1 MAPPPADDDLALL
14 ARLAG
19 GLVATAEPAAWG
31 TSSRTMLVT
40 LSDGRRVVVQRP
52 ASGIAAGVRLRVAR
66 LLDDRLR
73 AAGIPVPRLLAGD
86 RRADAPPHL
95 VTELIAGEP
104 GNVLLDDPTDAIALA
119 TEMGRLVRTVAS
131 VDVADV
137 RLPGTWSDPAA
148 LAAAADRWLARVGG
162 ELGAAVGAAVSAH
175 LARIPDAFAGRPA
188 VLTHGDWVPVNVL
201 VRGRTVVGVVDWEQA
216 RLADPLFDLAW
227 WAWII
232 RVHHPDRYA
241 AAVPALFETAGVMLD
256 EPTLERCRLLVVAR
270 LLEVAGAGPGHG
282 ARAEAA
288 RARWLAQLRE
298 LLGAGG

>member
-1 MAPPPADDDLALL
+1 MPPPTADDDLVLL

-19 GLVATAEPAAWG
+19 GPIASAEPAAWG

-40 LSDGRRVVVQRP
+40 RRDGRRVVVQRP

-73 AAGIPVPRLLAGD
+73 GAGVPVPQLLAGD

-95 VTELIAGEP
+95 VTERIDGDP
-104 GNVLLDDPTDAIALA
+104 GNVLLDDPIDAIALA
-119 TEMGRLVRTVAS
+119 TEMGRLARVVAS

-137 RLPGTWSDPAA
+137 RLPGTWADPAA
-148 LAAAADRWLARVGG
+148 LASSAERWLARVDG
-162 ELGAAVGAAVSAH
+162 ELGVAGDAAGAQ

-188 VLTHGDWVPVNVL
+188 VLAHGDWVPVNVL
-201 VRGRTVVGVVDWEQA
+201 VRGRGVVGVVDWEQA

-227 WAWII
+227 WSWII
-232 RVHHPDRYA
+232 RVHHPDRYGA
-241 AAVPALFETAGVMLD
+241 AMPALFETAGVTLD

-270 LLEVAGAGPGHG
+270 LLEVAGAGPGRG
-282 ARAEAA
+282 PRAEAA
-288 RARWLAQLRE
+288 RAAWLMQLRE
-298 LLGAGG
+298 LLGPIV